1 MSDAEAPD
9 SMGLEVLFDLSPD
22 LMCLATVD
30 GHFRR
35 VNPAFERT
43 LGYPIEELTSRPFLD
58 FVHPEDLERTRAVM
72 KVMASGGELRE
83 FENRYICRDGS
94 ICWLQWNTRVRPA
107 EGLVAAAARDVTDS
121 VARKGQALLRRVATV
136 VAHGGAR
143 TDVLNAIAEEVAVFL
158 NADETLIGRY
168 EPDATLSYLAAGG
181 RNPESQLDNRLRL
194 GGDNL
199 ASRILRSGQPESISY
214 DAASGPIAA
223 FARTLG
229 LRRGVGAPIL
239 VDDRIWGAMLAGWV
253 EPYASTSDTAERISE
268 ITQLVAAAIANAE
281 SRSELVE
288 SRARVVA
295 ASDDTR
301 RRIERDLHDGAQQR
315 LVTLAL
321 KLRSHQ
327 PTTPAQVA
335 TLFAEVA
342 SELSEIIDEL
352 RELSR
357 GIHPAVLSTGGLGP
371 ALRGL
376 ARRAPVPVTVNV
388 RLSRRP
394 PERIEIAI
402 YFIVAE
408 ALTNV
413 AKHAHASNVLVD
425 VQPID
430 AGVRVSV
437 SDDGVGGADPSCGSG
452 LLGLRDRV
460 DALGGAMSLA
470 SPSSG
475 TTLLVE
481 LPMTAERVGISE

>member
-30 GHFRR
+30 GYFRR

-43 LGYPIEELTSRPFLD
+43 LGYTTEELTSRPFLD

-83 FENRYICRDGS
+83 FESRYICRDGS

-107 EGLVAAAARDVTDS
+107 EGLIAAAARDVTDS
-121 VARKGQALLRRVATV
+121 VARKGQAVLRRVATV

-143 TDVLNAIAEEVAVFL
+143 TDVLNAIAQEVAVFV

-181 RNPESQLDNRLRL
+181 RNPESQLGNRLRL
-194 GGDNL
+194 AGDNL

-239 VDDRIWGAMLAGWV
+239 VDDRIWGAMLAGWD
-253 EPYASTSDTAERISE
+253 EPYAITSETAGRISE
-268 ITQLVAAAIANAE
+268 ITKLVAAAIANAE

-327 PTTPAQVA
+327 PTTAQVA

-342 SELSEIIDEL
+342 SELGEIIDEL

-388 RLSRRP
+388 GLSKRP
-394 PERIEIAI
+394 PERIEVAV

-425 VQPID
+425 VQAID
-430 AGVRVSV
+430 GGVRVSV
-437 SDDGVGGADPSCGSG
+437 SDDGVGGADTSCGSG

-460 DALGGAMSLA
+460 DALGGTISLA

-481 LPMTAERVGISE
+481 LPVTPPERVGISG